1 MACNYTER
9 TFNLPDGTEYSYNDG
24 GPVPGSIDY
33 TTLVTIHGSGF
44 NGASFVHMHE
54 YAHQRNLRLINVNR
68 RGYRGSTKFS
78 DTDLDDFGGGR
89 QVYHH
94 KLALQL
100 SQFLE
105 HLVLVENIPPPD
117 MNRKSGGIVFLGWSF
132 GNATSMTL
140 LSDPDAI
147 PRSVYETIEPYLL
160 SVVLYDPPYVALGY
174 PDPDHEVYHPW
185 KDTAS
190 SPEERSKNFMRWVSS
205 YYTHPP
211 ITSSNYDSS
220 TLDFRSGTDKHTS
233 RQWSPQ
239 QLEDWFE
246 GPISIHTDG
255 PGFTPESRKALARQ
269 LDGVVYD
276 EVNASTFFPRVNLIH
291 VTGAQ
296 TLWDC
301 MWGYITSQERYNKTI
316 ARGGKP
322 RPTQFYL
329 IEGANHFL
337 HWDNPDAL
345 FQCVVDGMRK

>member
-132 GNATSMTL
+132 GNATSMMSTPCRLRPPNLNLMVKFTL
-140 LSDPDAI
+140 
-147 PRSVYETIEPYLL
+147 
-160 SVVLYDPPYVALGY
+160 
-174 PDPDHEVYHPW
+174 
-185 KDTAS
+185 
-190 SPEERSKNFMRWVSS
+190 S
-205 YYTHPP
+205 YQIQMPFQGPFT
-211 ITSSNYDSS
+211 
-220 TLDFRSGTDKHTS
+220 
-233 RQWSPQ
+233 RQS
-239 QLEDWFE
+239 
-246 GPISIHTDG
+246 
-255 PGFTPESRKALARQ
+255 
-269 LDGVVYD
+269 
-276 EVNASTFFPRVNLIH
+276 NLI
-291 VTGAQ
+291 
-296 TLWDC
+296 
-301 MWGYITSQERYNKTI
+301 
-316 ARGGKP
+316 
-322 RPTQFYL
+322 F
-329 IEGANHFL
+329 
-337 HWDNPDAL
+337 
-345 FQCVVDGMRK
+345 